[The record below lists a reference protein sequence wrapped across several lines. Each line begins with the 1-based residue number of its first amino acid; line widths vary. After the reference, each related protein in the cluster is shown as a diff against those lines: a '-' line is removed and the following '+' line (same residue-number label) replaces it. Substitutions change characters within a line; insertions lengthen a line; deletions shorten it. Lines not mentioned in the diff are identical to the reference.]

1 MAKDWRIGAL
11 WVIAV
16 LFAAVLVGWAVISW
30 RGDAQVQVLRGMG
43 GPPAP
48 QATAPAI
55 PASAAVAD
63 AAAACRDSP
72 LLARKGDDDGQE
84 RLQAKPAGASA
95 DEVASLIRTGKEA
108 AASGRQH
115 DAEVSFLNACRNAAQ
130 LQGDDAIAL
139 ADAMY
144 QLARLYANTAA
155 LGAKKPQEL
164 YERAARL
171 YEASLAAYTGRYGPG
186 HEKTKFAQQGLET
199 VRLALG
205 PAAAPAPAAQ
215 PAPAPEEPV
224 AQAPAPE
231 PAPEAA
237 AEPVKEAKAAEPAK
251 KAESPEPKKAQ
262 PVKQAKAPEPA
273 RQAEAVKESE
283 PAKKAEPVKEAKAPE
298 PARPAARKDAT
309 PAAPAEDAQAD
320 AAPPRRQAR
329 SAPPPPEP
337 VVVEPSLAQPPL
349 PPPAA
354 FMGAPAFNEAPAPAA
369 EAPVVVVPEPPPAQ

>member
-1 MAKDWRIGAL
+1 MARDWRIGAL

-30 RGDAQVQVLRGMG
+30 RGDAQMQVSRGMG

-130 LQGDDAIAL
+130 LQGDDAVAL

-205 PAAAPAPAAQ
+205 PAAATAKAPAPAPQ

-237 AEPVKEAKAAEPAK
+237 PAAEPGKEAKAPAPEKKAEAPEPKKAEPVKEAKVPEPAK
-251 KAESPEPKKAQ
+251 
-262 PVKQAKAPEPA
+262 
-273 RQAEAVKESE
+273 R
-283 PAKKAEPVKEAKAPE
+283 AEPVKEAKAPE
-298 PARPAARKDAT
+298 PVRPAARKET
-309 PAAPAEDAQAD
+309 TTAAPAEDAQAD
-320 AAPPRRQAR
+320 AAPPRTRARQTRAE
-329 SAPPPPEP
+329 PPEREDEP
-337 VVVEPSLAQPPL
+337 VVVAPSLAE
-349 PPPAA
+349 PPPPPPPSA

-369 EAPVVVVPEPPPAQ
+369 EAPVVVVPEPGPAQ